1 MAVIT
6 SGATPLSLPGGMNSV
21 TTQADPREPLVS
33 SALGKLNEKP
43 KKPPKIKK
51 RAFGQKQPGA
61 AFRK

>member
-6 SGATPLSLPGGMNSV
+6 SGATPLALPGGMNSV
-21 TTQADPREPLVS
+21 TTQADPREPLYS
-33 SALGKLNEKP
+33 SALGKLDKP

-51 RAFGQKQPGA
+51 KAFGEKHPGA

>member
-6 SGATPLSLPGGMNSV
+6 SGATPLALPGGMS
-21 TTQADPREPLVS
+21 QAIHPQDAPVRPLVDELPKHE
-33 SALGKLNEKP
+33 A

-51 RAFGQKQPGA
+51 RAFGPNQPGA

>member
-6 SGATPLSLPGGMNSV
+6 TGATPLALPGGMNSV
-21 TTQADPREPLVS
+21 NTQADPREPLVS
-33 SALGKLNEKP
+33 SALGKMNEKA

-51 RAFGQKQPGA
+51 KAFGAKQPGA